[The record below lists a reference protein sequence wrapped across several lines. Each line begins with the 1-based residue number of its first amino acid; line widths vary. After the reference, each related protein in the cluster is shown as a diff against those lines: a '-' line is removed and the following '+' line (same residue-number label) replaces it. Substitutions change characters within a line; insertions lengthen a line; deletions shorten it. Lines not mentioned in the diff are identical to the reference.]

1 MANKMVRCLEPCLD
15 LKLDCL
21 TDASLDVR
29 MVRGSDD
36 WTSGPTVDLKD

>member
-1 MANKMVRCLEPCLD
+1 MANKMVRYLEPCLD

-29 MVRGSDD
+29 MVRRSDY
-36 WTSGPTVDLKD
+36 